1 MISRKIKPVLDLFV
15 AAIILVAAAVPML
28 VIALLIRITM
38 GSPVLFCQERA
49 GKGKR
54 LFRLRKFRSMNDA
67 RGPDGRLLPDSQ
79 RLTRLGRFL
88 RQTSLDELPQLWNV
102 LKGDMSLVGPRPL
115 LLRYLPYYTDREC
128 LRFSVLPGITGWAQ
142 IRGRNTLGWDQ
153 RLALDVWYVENW
165 SLALDLRILLL
176 TLGAV
181 LTQKGMMV
189 DVNSTGGLDL
199 DQERAPRRK
208 EPAGVESSP
217 C

>member
-1 MISRKIKPVLDLFV
+1 MTSRLIKSVLDRLV
-15 AAIILVAAAVPML
+15 AATVLVLAAVPML
-28 VIALLIRITM
+28 AIALLIRITM
-38 GSPVLFCQERA
+38 GSPILFSQERA

-67 RGPDGRLLPDSQ
+67 RGPDGRLLPDGQ

-115 LLRYLPYYTDREC
+115 LPRYLPYYTDREC

-142 IRGRNTLGWDQ
+142 IRGRNTLGWDK
-153 RLALDVWYVENW
+153 RLGLDVWYVENW

-181 LTQKGMMV
+181 LTQKGIMV
-189 DVNSTGGLDL
+189 DVRATGGLDL
-199 DQERAPRRK
+199 DEERGPRRK